1 MRGEKENN
9 QEASIMKRSTLIT
22 ASVLLCIAL
31 FVFCLIFINTTSAQ
45 SGEDI
50 LVSFESNSGWIL
62 NKSARK
68 LMFFKYLKH
77 NEVWK
82 SNAVTLPPNI
92 DLNNCILDCVGSRG
106 AAVFLFDKTSDTIYF
121 FQVLKDHS
129 IMEYTNFDVK
139 AYLK

>member
-1 MRGEKENN
+1 MGFKKENH
-9 QEASIMKRSTLIT
+9 QEASIMKRNTSKT
-22 ASVLLCIAL
+22 ASVLLCITL
-31 FVFCLIFINTTSAQ
+31 FVFCLTFIKTTSAQ

-50 LVSFESNSGWIL
+50 LVSFQSNSGWIL

-68 LMFFKYLKH
+68 LMYFQYTKH

-82 SNAVTLPPNI
+82 SNAVTLPANI

-106 AAVFLFDKTSDTIYF
+106 NAVFLFDKTSDTIYF

-129 IMEYTNFDVK
+129 IMQYTSFDVK
-139 AYLK
+139 SYLK

>member
-1 MRGEKENN
+1 MGFEKENH
-9 QEASIMKRSTLIT
+9 QEVSVMKRSTLIT
-22 ASVLLCIAL
+22 ASVLLCITL
-31 FVFCLIFINTTSAQ
+31 FVFCLIFVNSTSAQ
-45 SGEDI
+45 SGEDV
-50 LVSFESNSGWIL
+50 LVSFQSNSGWIL

-68 LMFFKYLKH
+68 LMFLKYTKH

-82 SNAVTLPPNI
+82 SNSVTLPANI

-106 AAVFLFDKTSDTIYF
+106 NAVFLFDKTSDTIYF